1 MNDFDYVTD
10 SNPAK
15 CTAGIKTAEKKSYK
29 IPIHNHEYMVLY
41 NLLFFIET
49 F

>member
-15 CTAGIKTAEKKSYK
+15 CTAGIKTAEKKITK
-29 IPIHNHEYMVLY
+29 F
-41 NLLFFIET
+41 LFTIMST
-49 F
+49 VNIGII